1 MLQLN
6 IAARALSGATGS
18 LAPDGAPRLLLVQ
31 ETTPAPGTE
40 AATSEAHTGDADA
53 LAHEGNPNAGMP
65 QLNFADFAPQLVWLA
80 ITFVLLLVLMW
91 RVALPRIAGVID
103 AREQRIQAD
112 LDRAEKLKAE
122 ADAALSAYQKTM
134 ADARAKAQAET
145 REAAAAIAAEAG
157 KREAAFAAQLAERT
171 KAAEASIAAAKSRAL
186 SDLSTVSAE
195 VAGSVLAKVANIT
208 VPPAQLQAA
217 VDSALR
223 ERS

>member
-6 IAARALSGATGS
+6 IADGVLSGTGGS
-18 LAPDGAPRLLLVQ
+18 LAPGAAPHLVLVQ

-40 AATSEAHTGDADA
+40 AAPGDAHA
-53 LAHEGNPNAGMP
+53 AVPEGNPNAGMP

-91 RVALPRIAGVID
+91 RVALPRIAAVLD
-103 AREQRIQAD
+103 ERERRIQND
-112 LDRAEKLKAE
+112 LDRAERLKAE
-122 ADAALSAYQKTM
+122 ADAALAAYQKTM
-134 ADARAKAQAET
+134 ADARAKAQAEM
-145 REAAAAIAAEAG
+145 REAGTAIAAEAA
-157 KREAAFAAQLAERT
+157 KRDAAFAAQVAERT

-186 SDLSTVSAE
+186 ADLSAVSAE
-195 VAGSVLAKVANIT
+195 VAGSVLAKIANIT

-217 VDSALR
+217 VDSTLR

>member
-6 IAARALSGATGS
+6 IADGALSGATGS
-18 LAPDGAPRLLLVQ
+18 LAPDGASHLLLVQ

-40 AATSEAHTGDADA
+40 AATGEAHTGEADA

-80 ITFVLLLVLMW
+80 ITFILLLVLMW

-103 AREQRIQAD
+103 ERERRVQGD
-112 LDRAEKLKAE
+112 LDRAERLKAE

-134 ADARAKAQAET
+134 ADARAKAQAEA
-145 REAAAAIAAEAG
+145 REAAAAIAAEAS
-157 KREAAFAAQLAERT
+157 KRDAAFAAQLAERT

-186 SDLSTVSAE
+186 SDLSAVSAE

-217 VDSALR
+217 VDSALK
-223 ERS
+223 ERG